1 MGESLEKNLMS
12 NEMWHTKAHAG
23 RMALEQGKL
32 TDAEHLLRDAIE
44 SARKVGAHDEH
55 YTHAL
60 NNLGMV
66 LMHEGELDD
75 ADKLFEEALSLSEVH
90 KDAIEKAIILNNLA
104 TSYQAQERYSEA
116 EKMFKQNLEYSE
128 KKWGAR
134 HSSVGL
140 CQNNLGVLYLESGN
154 YAAAEEYLSKALD
167 TRENNGQAATAVAES
182 LFNLAILYSKQ
193 DRPDEMKKTITKA
206 LPLLHMALGPD
217 SPELLAILED
227 TLALAEA
234 LDEDVVA
241 DHLSEEIEHMKL
253 RQRS

>member
-1 MGESLEKNLMS
+1 MMS

-32 TDAEHLLRDAIE
+32 TDAEHLLRDAIQ
-44 SARKVGAHDEH
+44 SARKVAAQDEH
-55 YTHAL
+55 YAHAL

-66 LMHEGELDD
+66 LMHEGELEE
-75 ADKLFEEALSLSEVH
+75 ADKLFEEALSLSDVH
-90 KDAIEKAIILNNLA
+90 KDRIEKAIILNNLA
-104 TSYQAQERYSEA
+104 SSYQAQERYSEA
-116 EKMFKQNLEYSE
+116 EKLFKENLEYSE

-140 CQNNLGVLYLESGN
+140 CQNNLGVLFLESGN
-154 YAAAEEYLSKALD
+154 YAGAEEFLKKALD
-167 TRENNGQAATAVAES
+167 TRENNGQTSTAVAES

-193 DRPDEMKKTITKA
+193 DRPDDVKQTMTKA
-206 LPLLHMALGPD
+206 LPMLHMALGPD

-234 LDEDVVA
+234 LDEEVVA
-241 DHLSEEIEHMKL
+241 DHLAEEIEHMKL